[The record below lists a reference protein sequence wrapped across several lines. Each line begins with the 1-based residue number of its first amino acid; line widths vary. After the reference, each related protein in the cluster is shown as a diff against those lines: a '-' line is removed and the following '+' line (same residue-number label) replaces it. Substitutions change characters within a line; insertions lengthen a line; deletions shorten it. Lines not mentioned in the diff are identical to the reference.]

1 MEDKLLEA
9 LSQFTGN
16 GIGAISDIT
25 NVINKIREIEP
36 KNEVENNIKKTLDD
50 ELSKS
55 SVQINEALAK
65 LNKLQDAFKNK

>member
-1 MEDKLLEA
+1 MEDKLLDA
-9 LSQFTGN
+9 LSQFTGS
-16 GIGAISDIT
+16 GIGAIGDIN
-25 NVINKIREIEP
+25 NVINKIREIET
-36 KNEVENNIKKTLDD
+36 KNEVEINIKKTLDE

>member
-9 LSQFTGN
+9 LSQFTGS
-16 GIGAISDIT
+16 GIGAIGDLT

-36 KNEVENNIKKTLDD
+36 KNEVEINIKKTLDE

-55 SVQINEALAK
+55 SGQINEALEK

>member
-1 MEDKLLEA
+1 MEDELLEA
-9 LSQFTGN
+9 LSQFTGS
-16 GIGAISDIT
+16 GICAIGDLT
-25 NVINKIREIEP
+25 NVINKIREIDP
-36 KNEVENNIKKTLDD
+36 KNEVEINIKKALDD

>member
-9 LSQFTGN
+9 LSQFTDN
-16 GIGAISDIT
+16 GIGTIRDIN
-25 NVINKIREIEP
+25 NVINKIREIET
-36 KNEVENNIKKTLDD
+36 KNEVEFNIKKTLNE

>member
-9 LSQFTGN
+9 LGQFTGS
-16 GIGAISDIT
+16 GIGAISDLT

-36 KNEVENNIKKTLDD
+36 KSEVEINIKKALDD